1 MFTEACREAAGPDYA
16 TVSEMRRPFARL
28 LAFALMLTAALALPM
43 SASAQ
48 DLGTKIAP
56 GTCVQPKPYPP
67 SPNATIRSSST
78 TMKVAETIE
87 ASGIHYCPD
96 EDVRLTIGGKFV
108 GTAHTDAAGAF
119 DPPVVVPGPAGSKQ
133 LCGVGAS
140 GLSTDRDCLTLVARA
155 AGSSGLAGAGGNT
168 GGGTAFT
175 GVEVALLCAVALL
188 LIAGGVAFAT
198 AGRGNKTVPQ
208 P

>member
-1 MFTEACREAAGPDYA
+1 
-16 TVSEMRRPFARL
+16 MRRIFAHLMVIIAVL
-28 LAFALMLTAALALPM
+28 LAGLALPL
-43 SASAQ
+43 SATAQ
-48 DLGTKIAP
+48 GLSTEIAP
-56 GTCVQPKPYPP
+56 STCAKPAPYPP
-67 SPNATIRSSST
+67 SPDATIQSSST
-78 TMKVAETIE
+78 TTEVGATIE

-108 GTAHTDAAGAF
+108 GTAHTNAAGAF

-133 LCGVGAS
+133 LCGIGAS
-140 GLSTDRDCLTLVARA
+140 GLATDQDCLTLVAREAGASSSAGAA
-155 AGSSGLAGAGGNT
+155 AGNN

-198 AGRGNKTVPQ
+198 AGRARKPVTSL
-208 P
+208 